1 VRAYLTLSVVIF
13 CGFMGTGAVA
23 PFQPLY
29 AVSLGAS
36 LGEVALVVGVYSTT
50 AMLAGL
56 AWGRLADRVGR
67 RKPFVIG
74 AMAGLA
80 LTNLAMANAPS
91 WEWLVPLRVLE
102 GLASSAHQVC
112 SLALMGDILDGH
124 PRRGRMVS
132 GYRMSGSLAF
142 SAAIVTSGWLAETIG
157 FRGSYQLAAGVYA
170 TGFAIALTIPER
182 RGEHARAAGGA
193 SFGGLLRG
201 PLLPLL
207 IVAVSFGLP
216 FSSVYSV
223 WPIWIADEQGFGR
236 AVFSRL
242 WGLAAFVEVPCM
254 LLAGWVV
261 DRAGRRPTFA
271 FGLIAFAVVY
281 LSYASAPPLTGLI
294 ATQVLR
300 GFAFAAFTATALTMA
315 IELAPP
321 DARGRASGLY
331 TTAQSLAQISG
342 NWVGAPIAAAL
353 GFRALFALAAVVV
366 LCGALF
372 SQLAFARRPEPARS
386 AEA

>member
-1 VRAYLTLSVVIF
+1 MT
-13 CGFMGTGAVA
+13 
-23 PFQPLY
+23 
-29 AVSLGAS
+29 
-36 LGEVALVVGVYSTT
+36 
-50 AMLAGL
+50 
-56 AWGRLADRVGR
+56 
-67 RKPFVIG
+67 
-74 AMAGLA
+74 GLA
-80 LTNLAMANAPS
+80 LTNLAMANVPS

-112 SLALMGDILDGH
+112 SLALMGDILEGH

-157 FRGSYQLAAGVYA
+157 FGGSYLLAAAVYS
-170 TGFAIALTIPER
+170 TGFLIALTIPER
-182 RGEHARAAGGA
+182 RGEHARSAGGA

-207 IVAVSFGLP
+207 IVAISFGLP

-271 FGLIAFAVVY
+271 FGLIAFALVY
-281 LSYASAPPLTGLI
+281 LSYASAPPLSGLI

-342 NWVGAPIAAAL
+342 NWVGAPVAAAL
-353 GFRALFALAAVVV
+353 GFRALFALAAAVV
-366 LCGALF
+366 LCGAIF